1 MIILSLF
8 QSSDVTGD
16 TLQTFSLSVPFIA
29 DLADGSSRI
38 TANVT
43 ITLHGINE
51 VQYIYMFCVCT

>member
-1 MIILSLF
+1 MITLSRF

-29 DLADGSSRI
+29 DLADGSSRT

-51 VQYIYMFCVCT
+51 VQYDCIHAP